1 MNFTEYE
8 SLAKRTLKELP
19 RLKHIEHMVMGM
31 SGELG
36 EIVDAYKKYLVYGK
50 PLDKVNIIEEVG
62 DFTWYA
68 ILLGF
73 VYNIKPEDIEIYFF
87 LEYSRTV
94 ELLKGTNEDEN
105 LPVFLLGASSN
116 INEVCF
122 RLLALEEYES
132 GPEKIEIV
140 NNYLKLLW
148 KVVTSLIVMLD
159 INIEQV
165 FEANIAKLAARY
177 GDKYSDL
184 AAITR
189 DLDKERKIL
198 ESKT

>member
-87 LEYSRTV
+87 QEYSITV

-122 RLLALEEYES
+122 RLLSLEEYES